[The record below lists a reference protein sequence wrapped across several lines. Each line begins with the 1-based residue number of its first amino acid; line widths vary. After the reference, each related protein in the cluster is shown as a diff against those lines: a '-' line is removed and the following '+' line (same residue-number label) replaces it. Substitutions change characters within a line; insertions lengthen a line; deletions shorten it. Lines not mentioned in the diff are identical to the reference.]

1 MQLRTETKL
10 VFGRN
15 FFFTRVK
22 MSIEYEPEVIDQ
34 KKSPVKTQN
43 EEKITFEVDLST
55 GKSFKT
61 L

>member
-1 MQLRTETKL
+1 
-10 VFGRN
+10 
-15 FFFTRVK
+15 

-34 KKSPVKTQN
+34 KKSPLKSQN

-61 L
+61 FDYETFKRGYEKNKIALLS